1 MASIGPSWACDDGHS
16 AGFLPTVTCLLLGNA
31 KRDKIVSVSR
41 IRAAVVL
48 GAALLW
54 AATPAMACLLS
65 GFVQTQ
71 AERECCHHM
80 PEHCGQSA
88 MPATHACCQAPI
100 HPETVVTPGR
110 TNSPRKN
117 MVAAVPAMARVLLPA
132 VNTIPLRSLAFFES
146 PPGQAAPGSSSVLR
160 I

>member
-1 MASIGPSWACDDGHS
+1 MA
-16 AGFLPTVTCLLLGNA
+16 
-31 KRDKIVSVSR
+31 VSR

-65 GFVQTQ
+65 GFVQTE
-71 AERECCHHM
+71 AARGCCHHM
-80 PEHCGQSA
+80 PERCGQAA

-100 HPETVVTPGR
+100 HPATVVIPGQ
-110 TNSPRKN
+110 TSLTRKN
-117 MVAAVPAMARVLLPA
+117 TIAAVPATTRVLLPA
-132 VNTIPLRSLAFFES
+132 IISASLRFAAFFES